1 MTVRCTKISMKRNF
15 ILLLLC
21 FVASIGH
28 SEEFYYE
35 VPATRPTTS
44 TNTSKGVEVAFGDY
58 KWTITSNID
67 YLGYNLANIGSGET
81 ASKLYYLTF
90 CTASNPASWVTLSTD
105 GIKGDVESVE
115 IRAWSSKVTDTVYPS
130 LSVTVG
136 DTSYGSQTIEYTSS
150 GGGKFYKFTKPNN
163 ANGSGKI
170 VIKYAQECKAALYF
184 ASLKITYNH
193 TSVTLSQDSDN
204 TTIISDNNGKTVDVH
219 LDRKFTADGG
229 WYTLCLPFA
238 VSNDQLATVFGDGVR
253 VESLT
258 AARKETDGTTTL
270 VFSAV
275 SNGVEAG
282 KAYLVKPTET
292 AENPVFSGVTL
303 SSATPQPTEVGG
315 YTFVGTYGLT
325 HLDPTNANYR
335 LLGGNDGL
343 GLYRIA
349 ADDATNLK
357 GTRGY
362 FVFPSDSQQ
371 AAEAKVAVSVPT
383 DIHSVIGVEKV
394 KDGIYTLQGVKIEHA
409 DHLPA
414 GVYINN
420 GKKILVK

>member
-1 MTVRCTKISMKRNF
+1 MTIRCTKISMKRNF

-21 FVASIGH
+21 FVASIGR
-28 SEEFYYE
+28 SEEYYYQ
-35 VPATRPTTS
+35 
-44 TNTSKGVEVAFGDY
+44 F
-58 KWTITSNID
+58 TSNPFGTVNTNYTKVQKTAKLSDVTWTLYSSYI
-67 YLGYNLANIGSGET
+67 YGTNNLQVSTANHADDE
-81 ASKLYYLTF
+81 
-90 CTASNPASWVTLSTD
+90 VTLVS
-105 GIKGDVESVE
+105 ESSFNNVSSVAVK
-115 IRAWSSKVTDTVYPS
+115 IWSSDTNNREKAV
-130 LSVTVG
+130 LSVKVG
-136 DTSYGSQTIEYTSS
+136 EISFGFQSIEK
-150 GGGKFYKFTKPNN
+150 GN
-163 ANGSGKI
+163 ANSKETTISSSSPASGKI
-170 VIKYAQECKAALYF
+170 TI
-184 ASLKITYNH
+184 SITQSTEKSKVVGVYIGSIRVVCNNH
-193 TSVTLSQDSDN
+193 TSVTLNQDSVN
-204 TTIISDNNGKTVDVH
+204 TTIISDNKGKTVDVH

-238 VSNDQLATVFGDGVR
+238 VSNGQLATVFGDGVR

-258 AARKETDGTTTL
+258 AARKETDGTTIL
-270 VFSAV
+270 VFTAV
-275 SNGVEAG
+275 SGGVEAG

-292 AENPVFSGVTL
+292 AENPIFSGVTL
-303 SSATPQPTEVGG
+303 SSATPQPTEVDG

-325 HLDPTNANYR
+325 HLDPANKDYR

-394 KDGIYTLQGVKIEHA
+394 KEGIYTLQGVKIEHA

>member
-1 MTVRCTKISMKRNF
+1 MKRNF

-21 FVASIGH
+21 FVASIGR
-28 SEEFYYE
+28 SEEYYYQ
-35 VPATRPTTS
+35 
-44 TNTSKGVEVAFGDY
+44 F
-58 KWTITSNID
+58 TSNPFGKVNNTNYTKEQKTAKLSDVTWTLYSSYIQGTN
-67 YLGYNLANIGSGET
+67 YLQVST
-81 ASKLYYLTF
+81 A
-90 CTASNPASWVTLSTD
+90 AHADDEVTLVSESSFNNVSSVAVKIWSTD
-105 GIKGDVESVE
+105 TNNREKAV
-115 IRAWSSKVTDTVYPS
+115 
-130 LSVTVG
+130 LSVKVG
-136 DTSYGSQTIEYTSS
+136 EIFFDPQSIEK
-150 GGGKFYKFTKPNN
+150 GN
-163 ANGSGKI
+163 ANSQETTISSSSPASGKI
-170 VIKYAQECKAALYF
+170 TI
-184 ASLKITYNH
+184 SITQSTDKSKVVGVYIGSIRVVCNNH
-193 TSVTLSQDSDN
+193 TSVTLNQDSDN
-204 TTIISDNNGKTVDVH
+204 TTIISDNNGKTVDVN

-270 VFSAV
+270 VFTTV
-275 SNGVEAG
+275 SGGVEAG

-362 FVFPSDSQQ
+362 FVFPSDGQQ

-383 DIHSVIGVEKV
+383 DIHSIIGVEKV
-394 KDGIYTLQGVKIEHA
+394 KEGIYTLQGVKIEHV

-414 GVYINN
+414 GVYISN

>member
-1 MTVRCTKISMKRNF
+1 MKRNF

-21 FVASIGH
+21 FVASIGR
-28 SEEFYYE
+28 SEEYYYQFTSNPFGTVNNPNYTKVQKIAKLSDVTWTLYSSYIYGTNNLQVSTATHADDE
-35 VPATRPTTS
+35 VTLVSESSFNNVSSVAVKIWS
-44 TNTSKGVEVAFGDY
+44 TNTNNREKAV
-58 KWTITSNID
+58 
-67 YLGYNLANIGSGET
+67 
-81 ASKLYYLTF
+81 
-90 CTASNPASWVTLSTD
+90 
-105 GIKGDVESVE
+105 
-115 IRAWSSKVTDTVYPS
+115 
-130 LSVTVG
+130 LSVKVG
-136 DTSYGSQTIEYTSS
+136 EFFFRSQSIEK
-150 GGGKFYKFTKPNN
+150 GN
-163 ANGSGKI
+163 ANSQETTISSSSPASGKI
-170 VIKYAQECKAALYF
+170 TI
-184 ASLKITYNH
+184 SITQSTNKSKVVGVYIGSIRVVCNNH
-193 TSVTLSQDSDN
+193 TSVTLNQDSDN

-238 VSNDQLATVFGDGVR
+238 VSNGQLATVFGDGVR

-270 VFSAV
+270 VFTAV
-275 SNGVEAG
+275 SGGVEAG

-335 LLGGNDGL
+335 LLGGNVGL

-362 FVFPSDSQQ
+362 FVFPADGLE

-383 DIHSVIGVEKV
+383 DIHSIIGVEKV
-394 KDGIYTLQGVKIEHA
+394 KEGIYTLQGVKIEHA

>member
-1 MTVRCTKISMKRNF
+1 MTIRCTKISMKRNF

-21 FVASIGH
+21 FVASIGR
-28 SEEFYYE
+28 SEEYCYQF
-35 VPATRPTTS
+35 
-44 TNTSKGVEVAFGDY
+44 
-58 KWTITSNID
+58 TSNPFGTVNNTNYTKVQKTAKLSDVTWTLYSSYI
-67 YLGYNLANIGSGET
+67 YGTNNLQVST
-81 ASKLYYLTF
+81 A
-90 CTASNPASWVTLSTD
+90 AHADDEVTLVSESSFNNVSSVAVKIWSTD
-105 GIKGDVESVE
+105 TNNREKAV
-115 IRAWSSKVTDTVYPS
+115 
-130 LSVTVG
+130 LSVKVG
-136 DTSYGSQTIEYTSS
+136 EIFFDPQSIEK
-150 GGGKFYKFTKPNN
+150 GN
-163 ANGSGKI
+163 ANSQETTISSSSPASGKI
-170 VIKYAQECKAALYF
+170 TI
-184 ASLKITYNH
+184 SITQSTDKSKVVGVYIGSIRVVCNNH
-193 TSVTLSQDSDN
+193 TSVTLNQDSDN

-238 VSNDQLATVFGDGVR
+238 VSNGQLATVFGDGVR

-270 VFSAV
+270 VFTTV
-275 SNGVEAG
+275 SGGVEAG

-292 AENPVFSGVTL
+292 AENSVFSGVTL

-362 FVFPSDSQQ
+362 FVFPADGQQ

-394 KDGIYTLQGVKIEHA
+394 KEGIYTLQGVKIEHV

-414 GVYINN
+414 GVYISN

>member
-1 MTVRCTKISMKRNF
+1 MVCN
-15 ILLLLC
+15 
-21 FVASIGH
+21 
-28 SEEFYYE
+28 
-35 VPATRPTTS
+35 
-44 TNTSKGVEVAFGDY
+44 
-58 KWTITSNID
+58 
-67 YLGYNLANIGSGET
+67 
-81 ASKLYYLTF
+81 
-90 CTASNPASWVTLSTD
+90 
-105 GIKGDVESVE
+105 
-115 IRAWSSKVTDTVYPS
+115 
-130 LSVTVG
+130 
-136 DTSYGSQTIEYTSS
+136 
-150 GGGKFYKFTKPNN
+150 
-163 ANGSGKI
+163 
-170 VIKYAQECKAALYF
+170 
-184 ASLKITYNH
+184 NH
-193 TSVTLSQDSDN
+193 TSVTLNQDSDN

-238 VSNDQLATVFGDGVR
+238 VSNGQLATVFGDGVR

-270 VFSAV
+270 VFTTV
-275 SNGVEAG
+275 SGGVEAG

-362 FVFPSDSQQ
+362 FVFPADGQQ

-394 KDGIYTLQGVKIEHA
+394 KEGIYTLQGVKIEHV

-414 GVYINN
+414 GVYISN

>member
-1 MTVRCTKISMKRNF
+1 MKRNF

-21 FVASIGH
+21 FVASIGR
-28 SEEFYYE
+28 SEEYYYE

-44 TNTSKGVEVAFGDY
+44 TNTSKGVEVDFGEY

-67 YLGYNLANIGSGET
+67 YLGHSLAHIGSGET
-81 ASKLYYLTF
+81 ASKLYYLKF
-90 CTASNPASWVTLSTD
+90 CKVSTPASWVTLSTD

-115 IRAWSSKVTDTVYPS
+115 IRAWSSEVKNAVYPS

-150 GGGKFYKFTKPNN
+150 GEGKFYKFTKPNN

-193 TSVTLSQDSDN
+193 TSVTLSQDSVN
-204 TTIISDNNGKTVDVH
+204 VDVN

-282 KAYLVKPTET
+282 KAYLVKPTTT

-303 SSATPQPTEVGG
+303 SSATPQPTEVDG
-315 YTFVGTYGLT
+315 YKFVGTYGLT
-325 HLDPTNANYR
+325 HLDPANKDYR

-349 ADDATNLK
+349 ANDATNLK

-362 FVFPSDSQQ
+362 FVFPSDGQQ

-394 KDGIYTLQGVKIEHA
+394 KEGIYTLQGVKIEHA

>member
-1 MTVRCTKISMKRNF
+1 MTIRCTKISMKRNF

-21 FVASIGH
+21 FVASIGR
-28 SEEFYYE
+28 SEEYYYQ
-35 VPATRPTTS
+35 
-44 TNTSKGVEVAFGDY
+44 F
-58 KWTITSNID
+58 TSNPFGTVNNTNYTKVQKTAKLSDVTWTLYSSYI
-67 YLGYNLANIGSGET
+67 YGTNNLQVST
-81 ASKLYYLTF
+81 ADH
-90 CTASNPASWVTLSTD
+90 ADDEVTLVSESSFNNVSSVAVKIWSTD
-105 GIKGDVESVE
+105 TNNREKAV
-115 IRAWSSKVTDTVYPS
+115 
-130 LSVTVG
+130 LSVKVG
-136 DTSYGSQTIEYTSS
+136 EFFFRSQSIEK
-150 GGGKFYKFTKPNN
+150 GN
-163 ANGSGKI
+163 ANSQETTISSSSPASGKI
-170 VIKYAQECKAALYF
+170 TI
-184 ASLKITYNH
+184 SITQSTNKSKVVGVYIGSIRVVCNNH
-193 TSVTLSQDSDN
+193 TSVTLNQDSDN

-238 VSNDQLATVFGDGVR
+238 VSNGQLATVFGDGVR

-292 AENPVFSGVTL
+292 AENPVFSGVIL
-303 SSATPQPTEVGG
+303 SSAAPQPTEVGG
-315 YTFVGTYGLT
+315 YKFVGTYGLT
-325 HLDPTNANYR
+325 HLDLTNANYR

-349 ADDATNLK
+349 ANDATSLK

>member
-1 MTVRCTKISMKRNF
+1 MAIRCTKISMKRNF

-21 FVASIGH
+21 FVASIGR
-28 SEEFYYE
+28 SEEYYYE
-35 VPATRPTTS
+35 VPAQNPTTS

-67 YLGYNLANIGSGET
+67 YLGYNLAHIGSGET

-115 IRAWSSKVTDTVYPS
+115 IRAWSSKVKDTVYPS

-150 GGGKFYKFTKPNN
+150 GRGKFYKFTKPNN

-170 VIKYAQECKAALYF
+170 VIKYAQECEAALYF
-184 ASLKITYNH
+184 ASVKITYNP
-193 TSVTLSQDSDN
+193 TSVTLSQDSVN
-204 TTIISDNNGKTVDVH
+204 TTIISDNNGKTVDVN

-325 HLDPTNANYR
+325 HLDPANKDYR

-362 FVFPSDSQQ
+362 FVFPSDGQQ

-394 KDGIYTLQGVKIEHA
+394 KEGIYTLQGVKIEHA

-414 GVYINN
+414 GVYISN

>member
-1 MTVRCTKISMKRNF
+1 MTIRCTKISMKRNF

-21 FVASIGH
+21 FVASIGR
-28 SEEFYYE
+28 SEEYYYQ
-35 VPATRPTTS
+35 
-44 TNTSKGVEVAFGDY
+44 F
-58 KWTITSNID
+58 TSNPFGTVNTNYTKVQKTAKLSDVTWTLYSSYIQGTTN
-67 YLGYNLANIGSGET
+67 YLQVST
-81 ASKLYYLTF
+81 ADH
-90 CTASNPASWVTLSTD
+90 ADDEVTLVSESSFNNVSSVAVKIWSTD
-105 GIKGDVESVE
+105 TNNREKAV
-115 IRAWSSKVTDTVYPS
+115 
-130 LSVTVG
+130 LSVKVG
-136 DTSYGSQTIEYTSS
+136 EIFFDPQSIEK
-150 GGGKFYKFTKPNN
+150 GN
-163 ANGSGKI
+163 ANSQETTISSSSPASGKI
-170 VIKYAQECKAALYF
+170 TI
-184 ASLKITYNH
+184 SITQSTDKSKVVGVYIGSIRVVCNNH
-193 TSVTLSQDSDN
+193 TSVTLNQDSDN
-204 TTIISDNNGKTVDVH
+204 TTIISDNNGKTVDVN

-270 VFSAV
+270 VFTTV
-275 SNGVEAG
+275 SGGVEAG

-303 SSATPQPTEVGG
+303 SSAAPQSTEVDG
-315 YTFVGTYGLT
+315 YTFVGTYSLT
-325 HLDPTNANYR
+325 HLDPTNKDYR

-362 FVFPSDSQQ
+362 FVFPDDGQE

-383 DIHSVIGVEKV
+383 DIHPIIGVEKV
-394 KDGIYTLQGVKIEHA
+394 KEGIYTLQGVKIEHV

>member
-1 MTVRCTKISMKRNF
+1 MTIRCTKISMKRNF

-21 FVASIGH
+21 FVASIGR
-28 SEEFYYE
+28 SEEYCYQF
-35 VPATRPTTS
+35 
-44 TNTSKGVEVAFGDY
+44 
-58 KWTITSNID
+58 TSNPFGTVNNTNYTKVQKTAKLSDVTWTLYSSYI
-67 YLGYNLANIGSGET
+67 YGTNNLQVST
-81 ASKLYYLTF
+81 A
-90 CTASNPASWVTLSTD
+90 AHADDEVTLVSESSFNNVSSVAVKIWSTD
-105 GIKGDVESVE
+105 TNNREKAV
-115 IRAWSSKVTDTVYPS
+115 
-130 LSVTVG
+130 LSVKVG
-136 DTSYGSQTIEYTSS
+136 EIFFDPQSIEK
-150 GGGKFYKFTKPNN
+150 GN
-163 ANGSGKI
+163 ANSQETTISSSSPASGKI
-170 VIKYAQECKAALYF
+170 TI
-184 ASLKITYNH
+184 SITQSTDKSKVVGVYIGSIRVVCNNH
-193 TSVTLSQDSDN
+193 TSVTLNQDSDN

-238 VSNDQLATVFGDGVR
+238 VSNGQLATVFGDGVR

-270 VFSAV
+270 VFTTV
-275 SNGVEAG
+275 SGGVEAG

-362 FVFPSDSQQ
+362 FVFPADGQQ

-394 KDGIYTLQGVKIEHA
+394 KEGIYTLQGVKIEHV

-414 GVYINN
+414 GVYISN

>member
-1 MTVRCTKISMKRNF
+1 M
-15 ILLLLC
+15 
-21 FVASIGH
+21 
-28 SEEFYYE
+28 
-35 VPATRPTTS
+35 
-44 TNTSKGVEVAFGDY
+44 
-58 KWTITSNID
+58 
-67 YLGYNLANIGSGET
+67 
-81 ASKLYYLTF
+81 
-90 CTASNPASWVTLSTD
+90 
-105 GIKGDVESVE
+105 DV
-115 IRAWSSKVTDTVYPS
+115 
-130 LSVTVG
+130 
-136 DTSYGSQTIEYTSS
+136 
-150 GGGKFYKFTKPNN
+150 N
-163 ANGSGKI
+163 
-170 VIKYAQECKAALYF
+170 
-184 ASLKITYNH
+184 
-193 TSVTLSQDSDN
+193 
-204 TTIISDNNGKTVDVH
+204 

-258 AARKETDGTTTL
+258 AARKEADGTTTL
-270 VFSAV
+270 VFTAV
-275 SNGVEAG
+275 SGGMEAG

-292 AENPVFSGVTL
+292 AENPIFSGVTL
-303 SSATPQPTEVGG
+303 SSATPQPTEVDG
-315 YTFVGTYGLT
+315 YKFVGTYGLT
-325 HLDPTNANYR
+325 HLDPANKDYR

-362 FVFPSDSQQ
+362 FVFPSDGQQ

-394 KDGIYTLQGVKIEHA
+394 KEGIYTLQGVKIEHA

>member
-1 MTVRCTKISMKRNF
+1 MTIRCTKISMKRNF

-21 FVASIGH
+21 FVASIGR
-28 SEEFYYE
+28 SEEYYYE
-35 VPATRPTTS
+35 
-44 TNTSKGVEVAFGDY
+44 F
-58 KWTITSNID
+58 TSNPFGKVNNTNYTKEKKTATLSDVTWTLYSSYIQN
-67 YLGYNLANIGSGET
+67 NLQVSTANHADDE
-81 ASKLYYLTF
+81 
-90 CTASNPASWVTLSTD
+90 VTLESEDCFNNVSSVAVKIWST
-105 GIKGDVESVE
+105 
-115 IRAWSSKVTDTVYPS
+115 ATDNKEKAV
-130 LSVTVG
+130 LSVKVG
-136 DTSYGSQTIEYTSS
+136 EITFGSQSIEQGNSNSKETTFSS
-150 GGGKFYKFTKPNN
+150 SSP
-163 ANGSGKI
+163 ASGKI
-170 VIKYAQECKAALYF
+170 TI
-184 ASLKITYNH
+184 SITQSTDKKKVVGVYIGSIRVVYNNN
-193 TSVTLSQDSDN
+193 TSVTLNQDSDN
-204 TTIISDNNGKTVDVH
+204 TTIISDNNDKTVDVN
-219 LDRKFTADGG
+219 LVRTFTADGG

-238 VSNDQLATVFGDGVR
+238 VLNDQLATVFGDGVR

-270 VFSAV
+270 VFAAV

-303 SSATPQPTEVGG
+303 SSAAPQSTEVDG
-315 YTFVGTYGLT
+315 YTFVGTYSLT
-325 HLDPTNANYR
+325 HLDPTNKDYR

-349 ADDATNLK
+349 ANDATNLK

-362 FVFPSDSQQ
+362 FVFPDDGQQ

-383 DIHSVIGVEKV
+383 DIHSVIGVEKI

-409 DHLPA
+409 DRLPA

>member
-1 MTVRCTKISMKRNF
+1 MSVKVGEISF
-15 ILLLLC
+15 
-21 FVASIGH
+21 
-28 SEEFYYE
+28 
-35 VPATRPTTS
+35 
-44 TNTSKGVEVAFGDY
+44 
-58 KWTITSNID
+58 
-67 YLGYNLANIGSGET
+67 
-81 ASKLYYLTF
+81 
-90 CTASNPASWVTLSTD
+90 
-105 GIKGDVESVE
+105 
-115 IRAWSSKVTDTVYPS
+115 
-130 LSVTVG
+130 
-136 DTSYGSQTIEYTSS
+136 GSQSIEKGNTNSKETTISS
-150 GGGKFYKFTKPNN
+150 SSP
-163 ANGSGKI
+163 ASGKI
-170 VIKYAQECKAALYF
+170 TI
-184 ASLKITYNH
+184 SITQSTDKSKVVGVYIGSIRVVCNNH
-193 TSVTLSQDSDN
+193 TSVTLNQDSVN
-204 TTIISDNNGKTVDVH
+204 TTIISDHNQKTVDVN

-270 VFSAV
+270 VFTTV
-275 SNGVEAG
+275 SGGVEAG

-349 ADDATNLK
+349 ANDATSLK

-362 FVFPSDSQQ
+362 FVFPADGLE

>member
-1 MTVRCTKISMKRNF
+1 MTIRCTKISMKRNF

-21 FVASIGH
+21 FVASIGC
-28 SEEFYYE
+28 SEEYYYQ
-35 VPATRPTTS
+35 
-44 TNTSKGVEVAFGDY
+44 F
-58 KWTITSNID
+58 TSNPFGTVNTNYTKVQKTAKLSDVTWTLYSSYIQGTTN
-67 YLGYNLANIGSGET
+67 YLQVST
-81 ASKLYYLTF
+81 ADH
-90 CTASNPASWVTLSTD
+90 ADDEVTLVSESSFNNVSSVAVKIWSTD
-105 GIKGDVESVE
+105 TNNREKAV
-115 IRAWSSKVTDTVYPS
+115 
-130 LSVTVG
+130 LSVKVG
-136 DTSYGSQTIEYTSS
+136 EIFFDPQSIEK
-150 GGGKFYKFTKPNN
+150 GN
-163 ANGSGKI
+163 ANSQETTISSSSPASGKI
-170 VIKYAQECKAALYF
+170 TI
-184 ASLKITYNH
+184 SITQSTDKSKVVGVYIGSIRVVCNNH
-193 TSVTLSQDSDN
+193 TSVTLNQDSDN
-204 TTIISDNNGKTVDVH
+204 TTIISDNNGKTVDVN

-270 VFSAV
+270 VFTTV
-275 SNGVEAG
+275 SGGVEAG

-325 HLDPTNANYR
+325 HLDPANKDYR

-349 ADDATNLK
+349 ANDATSLK

-362 FVFPSDSQQ
+362 FVFPSDGQQ

-383 DIHSVIGVEKV
+383 DIHPIIGVEKV
-394 KDGIYTLQGVKIEHA
+394 KEGIYTLQGVKIEHA